1 MEADMASVAAQ
12 LGAAGLIGWMW
23 LTERRAG
30 AVREKQL
37 AEAHDRLVAERTS
50 LEVIL
55 RTIENSTRVLS
66 ALEVGQRQLLDLL
79 GRMASPARNNGG
91 ATSGNRP
98 LGTRSAPVASRPR
111 AAKD

>member
-1 MEADMASVAAQ
+1 MASVAAQ

-30 AVREKQL
+30 AVRETQL

-66 ALEVGQRQLLDLL
+66 ALEVGQRQLLELL
-79 GRMASPARNNGG
+79 GRMAQPASSSAVTSSPSGPHSSPSGPTGGG
-91 ATSGNRP
+91 AAQRRGRGS
-98 LGTRSAPVASRPR
+98 
-111 AAKD
+111 